1 MFLFRLEIHL
11 ESKNKLPIHP
21 EELESPEEK
30 KVRYRSIRIGQVA
43 LLIFAIGFSIV
54 LTGVYPYMTQVSHP
68 TYRKCVSRWSYF
80 CRLSI
85 FRDYLKQYKYIFIP
99 LQQNN
104 NNI

>member
-1 MFLFRLEIHL
+1 MEAATAVVGT

-54 LTGVYPYMTQVSHP
+54 LTGVYPYMTQVSIHRHQIFLGGSSEIFLRA
-68 TYRKCVSRWSYF
+68 YGVF
-80 CRLSI
+80 RLPRAI
-85 FRDYLKQYKYIFIP
+85 FRCGGTEYC
-99 LQQNN
+99 
-104 NNI
+104 